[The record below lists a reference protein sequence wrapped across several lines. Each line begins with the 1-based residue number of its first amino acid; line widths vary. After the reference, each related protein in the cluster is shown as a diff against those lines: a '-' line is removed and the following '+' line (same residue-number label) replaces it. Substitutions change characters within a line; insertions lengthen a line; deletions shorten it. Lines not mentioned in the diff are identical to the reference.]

1 MGTRMFPGSGEK
13 LRAPSGPT
21 RQDLGSSSSS
31 RDRRDRV
38 PVMVDGLQVLTSLNR
53 TGDRSGKESKA
64 LRKRPW
70 DALARVWVGTKLQ
83 SLGSEGN

>member
-13 LRAPSGPT
+13 LRPPSGPT

-31 RDRRDRV
+31 RDRRDKV

-53 TGDRSGKESKA
+53 TGDGNG
-64 LRKRPW
+64 RK
-70 DALARVWVGTKLQ
+70 G
-83 SLGSEGN
+83 